1 MRESKRYE
9 LSPVRGGATV
19 NPDKCRA
26 RVYGSNWGG
35 WAQCSRSAKYDG
47 EWCGTHSPAALARKD
62 AIEKAR
68 NAVWNKALDARKA
81 ERAHAQACVNAL
93 AGLRPER
100 LAALLDACSIMLTN
114 AELGDDP
121 RMAGATDC
129 WLVSIGDIEDVSDAY
144 IALKGE
150 A

>member
-26 RVYGSNWGG
+26 RVYGKNWRG

-68 NAVWNKALDARKA
+68 NAVRNKALDARKA
-81 ERAHAQACVNAL
+81 ERDHAQACINAL
-93 AGLRPER
+93 SGYDPSK
-100 LAALLDACSIMLTN
+100 LAALLAACEALKNEEDMTKAHSIAVGL
-114 AELGDDP
+114 
-121 RMAGATDC
+121 
-129 WLVSIGDIEDVSDAY
+129 IGHY

-150 A
+150 E